1 MRAAATSENV
11 PGRRP
16 IAVDWQDCAWQPR
29 IEVRRP
35 PPLDFHSPRKNFILP
50 KTMKKNPS
58 ASRRRRAGF
67 TLVELLTVIAII
79 GILAALLLPVLA
91 AVKRSA
97 QKAKAQ
103 TEMQALAT
111 AIQAYDSAYGR
122 FPVSAA
128 AQTQASQNAQNNL
141 NPDFT
146 YGGTFQTPN
155 GSPPATTIGTVVNGS
170 VMSNAEVIAI
180 LMDITNTAVTTVN
193 QNHQKN
199 PQQHDFPERQNIGRH
214 EFAGR
219 WHGLGLSRPVGQS
232 LRHHDGFEL
241 Q

>member
-1 MRAAATSENV
+1 MLS
-11 PGRRP
+11 
-16 IAVDWQDCAWQPR
+16 
-29 IEVRRP
+29 
-35 PPLDFHSPRKNFILP
+35 
-50 KTMKKNPS
+50 
-58 ASRRRRAGF
+58 
-67 TLVELLTVIAII
+67 
-79 GILAALLLPVLA
+79 

-103 TEMQALAT
+103 TGNAALAT

-199 PQQHDFPERQNIGRH
+199 PQQHVFLSAKTSGDTSSPGVGTDLVYRDPWGNPYVITMDLNYNDFCVDTFYGMDAISSTGLYGLIQDTSVPVPNNWAYRGKVMVWS
-214 EFAGR
+214 AG
-219 WHGLGLSRPVGQS
+219 P
-232 LRHHDGFEL
+232 DGIIDPPAQTSSANKDNVL
-241 Q
+241 TWK